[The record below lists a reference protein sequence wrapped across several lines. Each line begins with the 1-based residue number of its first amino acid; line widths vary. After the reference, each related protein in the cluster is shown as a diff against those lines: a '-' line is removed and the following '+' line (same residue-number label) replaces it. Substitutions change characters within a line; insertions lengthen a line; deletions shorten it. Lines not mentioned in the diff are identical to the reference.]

1 MLSALLFVL
10 QPVNGGWVFA
20 AVLLLLILLYLALSG
35 VFSSRLSG
43 RERLWILGSLA
54 AALLVSDCIVL
65 FNLFPDFAYKN
76 LGMAGAWLSILTPTV
91 CVMLTLAA
99 IKLVRKAKKNR
110 EEE

>member
-1 MLSALLFVL
+1 MLSALLFVI
-10 QPVNGGWVFA
+10 QPVTGGWVFA

-35 VFSSRLSG
+35 AFSSRLSG

-65 FNLFPDFAYKN
+65 FNLFPSFAYSN
-76 LGMAGAWLSILTPTV
+76 LGMAGAWLSILTPAV
-91 CVMLTLAA
+91 CVMIALAA
-99 IKLVRKAKKNR
+99 IKLARKTKKNR